1 MSNSEHIVSSNNTT
15 LSNEILEPVE
25 DADKVLTK
33 NLQTKDKIVNTIS
46 IDSDAKNT
54 ESRNLENNESISPK
68 ITDTPTMND
77 YQSDHVPNVVAIYIV
92 RFDTKRGNVIEWQ
105 YPEDFDLKGI
115 EFQALPS
122 GLHAVNQDII
132 YFTRPPFIG
141 VCVFRNEPTFD
152 QSLDRG
158 AHMAAVGVL
167 VTPTAETGLCG
178 RPWNHLEF
186 LQNEILQHVNF
197 SDDYSSLVDYFEKRG
212 IRLNSVDNDLL
223 SLESE
228 SGPSTLRRRALS
240 SGSNS
245 KFQYSRNRCLSTSE
259 MSTASYQVP
268 VTPFHPAHHFPDF
281 VRSCGPTIFL
291 LWKAALLK
299 KRILFYS
306 PPPVEEACYS
316 VYGTCLIANIPST
329 VSRTL
334 RNKVDKMR
342 PLFNVGV
349 SDIPMVEA
357 TEGGYAACT
366 SDLIFQHKKSLYD
379 LLVIL
384 PHEDNHHQHPELITP
399 PGSQLSTKINATDIR
414 RYRVLL
420 KLLASY
426 GVNNYTGEED
436 GGDITDTWRKMMFGG
451 WFWWYGR
458 DGYQRLNDDEE
469 DEENGEEITL
479 NNQNE
484 SSSGNSSNV
493 EASEIEVEMI
503 RFFQALTTNLFNTLR
518 PMVTPNEV
526 EEETIIL
533 YPDNLIQLGLDPQDD
548 GAFVKELADI
558 YFGKKIEVV
567 GKGNRI
573 LPLEMKETCI
583 RIVYNIPFFLSFLF
597 TNKVSV
603 IGEKFCGCLC

>member
-1 MSNSEHIVSSNNTT
+1 MSNSVHIVSSNNAT
-15 LSNEILEPVE
+15 LPTEILEPLE
-25 DADKVLTK
+25 DTDKASTK
-33 NLQTKDKIVNTIS
+33 NLQPKDKFVNTIN

-68 ITDTPTMND
+68 TAEPSPMNES
-77 YQSDHVPNVVAIYIV
+77 QSDHVSNVVAIYIV
-92 RFDTKRGNVIEWQ
+92 RFDTKKGNMVEWQ

-122 GLHAVNQDII
+122 GLHAVSKDII

-167 VTPTAETGLCG
+167 VIPTAETGLCG
-178 RPWNHLEF
+178 RPWNHLSF
-186 LQNEILQHVNF
+186 LKNEILQRVNS
-197 SDDYSSLVDYFEKRG
+197 SDGYSSLVDYFEKRG
-212 IRLNSVDNDLL
+212 IRLNSVDNDLI

-245 KFQYSRNRCLSTSE
+245 RPQYSRNRCLSTSE
-259 MSTASYQVP
+259 MSTSSYQVP
-268 VTPFHPAHHFPDF
+268 VTSVHPAHHFPDF

-306 PPPVEEACYS
+306 PPPVEESCYS
-316 VYGTCLIANIPST
+316 VYGTCLIANIPT
-329 VSRTL
+329 AISRTL
-334 RNKVDKMR
+334 RNKVEKMR
-342 PLFNVGV
+342 PLFNVSV
-349 SDIPMVEA
+349 NDITMVEA
-357 TEGGYAACT
+357 TEGGYVACT
-366 SDLIFQHKKSLYD
+366 TDLIFEHKKSLYD
-379 LLVIL
+379 LFVIL
-384 PHEDNHHQHPELITP
+384 PHEENLHQHPELITP

-426 GVNNYTGEED
+426 GVNNYNGEED
-436 GGDITDTWRKMMFGG
+436 GSDITDTWRKMMFGG

-458 DGYQRLNDDEE
+458 DGYQRLNDDEY
-469 DEENGEEITL
+469 DEEDGENREEITL

-493 EASEIEVEMI
+493 EPSEIEVEMI

-518 PMVTPNEV
+518 PMVMPDEI
-526 EEETIIL
+526 EEETVIL
-533 YPDNLIQLGLDPQDD
+533 YPDNLIQLGLDPYDD

-558 YFGKKIEVV
+558 YFGKKVEVV
-567 GKGNRI
+567 GKGCNILIQSCSNLFSSIENTCCCFRI
-573 LPLEMKETCI
+573 
-583 RIVYNIPFFLSFLF
+583 
-597 TNKVSV
+597 
-603 IGEKFCGCLC
+603 